1 MQQSGAILVVDDE
14 EDACRTLRAILEKEG
29 YAVDTAQSGQEA
41 LEKIAAKSFDVVLA
55 DFMMPKIDGLEL
67 LKKIKE
73 GCPDAAE
80 ILFTAHG
87 SIDSTIS
94 ALQDGVDD
102 YILKPFD
109 TDYLKSSIAR
119 VLEKAK
125 LKRKLKESQE
135 FTNLLINSMPDGV
148 IVVDARVMPKLIR
161 HVNSSLCAM
170 IKLEGDEIVGRSCAD
185 VMQCSPCL
193 AEEVLKTGKP
203 HRGTQCFREGA
214 NFFDAISSP
223 MKDSEGRI
231 SFVLEVFRDI
241 TERKRMEEEIKKMKE
256 FNENIVKQLGNAV
269 VLEDAGGYITFA
281 NPKAEELLGC
291 TKDESNGKLL
301 SDFVALNSKAK
312 FEEDAKKRQAG
323 EECKFEVSLTSHDG
337 LEIPAIMSSTPL
349 FEGGKYTGALSTFI
363 DITEIKRAEEEMLH
377 KAMKYRIEK
386 GGTYLI
392 KEHKLE
398 KAMSVFLDITNA
410 GFKGL
415 ILTRGFPAEIRKAW
429 KIDAPI
435 LWMGEKAVGENAV
448 RPDLLSV
455 ERRIRDFSSR
465 NTAVLLDRL
474 DYLITQNGF
483 GDTLRFLQRLNEFFY
498 ATKNIL
504 LISLDPASLEPHNL
518 SLIEKEAQEIEL
530 KYKPDLTEDLSEI
543 FRFIHLQNR
552 EGKKPSFKELCK
564 ILGTTRITVRK
575 KVNVLKEKGLV
586 AVHPKGRYKVLEIT
600 EKGRE
605 LLKY

>member
-1 MQQSGAILVVDDE
+1 MEQPNAILVVDDE
-14 EDACRTLRAILEKEG
+14 EDACKTLRAILEKEG
-29 YAVDTAQSGQEA
+29 YVVDTAQSGQES
-41 LEKIAAKSFDVVLA
+41 LEKIAAKSFDVILA
-55 DFMMPKIDGLEL
+55 DFMMPEMDGLEL
-67 LKKIKE
+67 LRKIKE
-73 GCPDAAE
+73 GCPDAAK

-87 SIDSTIS
+87 SIDSAIG
-94 ALQDGVDD
+94 AIRDGVDD
-102 YILKPFD
+102 YIPKPFD

-135 FTNLLINSMPDGV
+135 FTNMLINSMPDGV
-148 IVVDARVMPKLIR
+148 IVIDAGVSRLIR
-161 HVNSSLCAM
+161 HANPSLCSM
-170 IKLEGDEIVGRSCAD
+170 LKLERDEIVGRSCAD
-185 VMQCSPCL
+185 VIQCSPCL

-203 HRGTQCFREGA
+203 HRGTQRFREGA

-231 SFVLEVFRDI
+231 SFVLEVFRDV

-256 FNENIVKQLGNAV
+256 FNENIVRQLGNAV

-337 LEIPAIMSSTPL
+337 REIPAIMSSTPL
-349 FEGGKYTGALSTFI
+349 FEGEKYAGALSTFI

-392 KEHKLE
+392 REKKLE
-398 KAMSVFLDITNA
+398 KAMSVFLDIVNA

-415 ILTRGFPAEIRKAW
+415 ILTRCFPAEIRKAW
-429 KIDAPI
+429 NIDAPI

-483 GDTLRFLQRLNEFFY
+483 GDTLKLLQRLNEFFY

-530 KYKPDLTEDLSEI
+530 KYKSDLTEDLSEI
-543 FRFIHLQNR
+543 FRFIHGQNR

-564 ILGTTRITVRK
+564 IFGTTRITVRK

-586 AVHPKGRYKVLEIT
+586 AVYPKGRYKVLEIT